1 MTTAA
6 RNTLKL
12 ALIATGAL
20 LVNGQA
26 LALNYYELEVYPYAT
41 AAKGELELENAT
53 THTRR
58 GPKGAGDDEA
68 TTDGRMRSSFEATYG
83 VTDRLEVSAY
93 ADFLRDPGEGWSFG
107 GQRYHVRTRFFEKGE
122 LPVDLGAYVEL
133 EMPKHDEDTHE
144 VELRGI
150 VEKDVG
156 RFTFDFNPIVEKV
169 VKGQNLSSGWGLQYS
184 AAVVYRLSERYR
196 PRLDFFGD
204 FGPIQDFRPRSEQ
217 QHLVS
222 PALEINLG
230 RQFRVQAGAAFGL
243 TDATEQRLVRIR
255 LEKEFY

>member
-1 MTTAA
+1 MNTVA
-6 RNTLKL
+6 RNTFKL
-12 ALIATGAL
+12 ALISAATL
-20 LVNGQA
+20 LVNSQA

-58 GPKGAGDDEA
+58 GPNGTGGEE
-68 TTDGRMRSSFEATYG
+68 DGRMRSSFEGTYG
-83 VTDRLEVSAY
+83 VTDKVEVSAY
-93 ADFLRDPGEGWSFG
+93 ADFLRNPGEGWSLG

-122 LPVDLGAYVEL
+122 LPVDLGAYIEL
-133 EMPKHDEDTHE
+133 ELPKHDEDTRE

-150 VEKDVG
+150 IEKDFG
-156 RFTFDFNPIVEKV
+156 RFTFDLNPILEKV
-169 VKGQNLSSGWGLQYS
+169 IEGAGISSGWTLQYS
-184 AAVVYRLSERYR
+184 AAIVYRLSEKYR

-204 FGPIQDFRPRSEQ
+204 FGPIQDFKPRSEQ
-217 QHLVS
+217 KHLIS

-230 RQFRVQAGAAFGL
+230 RQLHMQIGVGFGL
-243 TDATEQRLVRIR
+243 TDATEQRLLRFK